1 MLRRILIAQF
11 NGFSR
16 AGIQFLTD
24 LADHNNRDWFQPRKA
39 EYEHLLKEPLEALC
53 VALDERFRARKIPLR
68 ADPAKS
74 PFRIYRDVRFSK
86 DKRPYKTNIG
96 VHFPH
101 RGGTKDAHAPGFYLH
116 LEPGG
121 SFAGAG
127 LWHPD
132 PAALGKV
139 RDAIVARPHAW
150 KAVLASKLP
159 LEGDALRRPPRGYPP
174 DHPFADDLKRKDFIT
189 AVPFTNAQVL
199 SSRFLSVFIK
209 TCRSMSP
216 LLRFLTTALGLP
228 W

>member
-1 MLRRILIAQF
+1 MRPS
-11 NGFSR
+11 FSADLFR
-16 AGIQFLTD
+16 FLTE
-24 LADHNNRDWFQPRKA
+24 LRANNNREWFLAHRDRYDADVRDPCLTFISEVGPR
-39 EYEHLLKEPLEALC
+39 
-53 VALDERFRARKIPLR
+53 LR
-68 ADPAKS
+68 AIGRHFVADPRPS
-74 PFRIYRDVRFSK
+74 GGSLFRIYRDVRFSK

-127 LWHPD
+127 LWHPEA
-132 PAALGKV
+132 AALGKV

-174 DHPFADDLKRKDFIT
+174 DHPFADDLKRKDFVT
-189 AVPFTNAQVL
+189 TVPFTNAQVL

>member
-1 MLRRILIAQF
+1 MRPS
-11 NGFSR
+11 FSADLFR
-16 AGIQFLTD
+16 FLTE
-24 LADHNNRDWFQPRKA
+24 LRANNNREWFLAHRDRYDADVRDPCLTFISEVGPR
-39 EYEHLLKEPLEALC
+39 
-53 VALDERFRARKIPLR
+53 LR
-68 ADPAKS
+68 AIGRHFVADPRPS
-74 PFRIYRDVRFSK
+74 GGSLFRIYRDVRFSK

-116 LEPGG
+116 LEPGE

-174 DHPFADDLKRKDFIT
+174 DHPFADDLKRKDFVT
-189 AVPFTNAQVL
+189 TVPFTNAQVL
-199 SSRFLSVFIK
+199 SPRFLSVFIK